1 MICRFACLLIQRKSS
16 CKYVKIAIGVD
27 GKMSVK
33 EKTENPPKLRDN
45 SHLPRGKD
53 FKPVENPT
61 PKQLAFRKALREAME
76 ALEREKKN
84 K

>member
-1 MICRFACLLIQRKSS
+1 
-16 CKYVKIAIGVD
+16 
-27 GKMSVK
+27 MSVK

-61 PKQLAFRKALREAME
+61 PKQLAVREALREVIE
-76 ALEREKKN
+76 ALTWEEQRQNGYKAEKQTDE
-84 K
+84 